1 MNEINSSCNL
11 EWRIFDFTHMAEGRV
26 RDLERGTS
34 SDAEETVGAERCQKP
49 SEDSS
54 LANAKSSASFEL
66 RWRPWRMPRCHFQKA
81 KRKHLLEYADA
92 QYQDYAACQ
101 QHMVGL
107 TRDLSSGR

>member
-26 RDLERGTS
+26 RDLENQQLGQIFGSALCNTFNMKTARQG
-34 SDAEETVGAERCQKP
+34 EHRLMLKKLLE
-49 SEDSS
+49 
-54 LANAKSSASFEL
+54 LNAAKNL
-66 RWRPWRMPRCHFQKA
+66 RKTQKA